1 MDIEK
6 EILEIKAR
14 NKRVDGDKAWER
26 SKFRI
31 ILVSI
36 LTYIIVAIVFYLIGI
51 ESYLLSALV
60 PTTGY
65 ILSTF
70 TIPVVK
76 KWWLENRYSKEK

>member
-6 EILEIKAR
+6 EIIEIKAR

-31 ILVSI
+31 IIVSL
-36 LTYIIVAIVFYLIGI
+36 LTYIVVVIVFNLIGV
-51 ESYLLSALV
+51 ESYLLSALI
-60 PTTGY
+60 PTIGY

-76 KWWLENRYSKEK
+76 KWWLKNRFNKKK

>member
-6 EILEIKAR
+6 EIIEIKAR

-31 ILVSI
+31 IIVSL
-36 LTYIIVAIVFYLIGI
+36 LTYIVVVIVFNLIGV
-51 ESYLLSALV
+51 ESYLLSALI
-60 PTTGY
+60 PTIGY

-76 KWWLENRYSKEK
+76 KWWLKNRYDK